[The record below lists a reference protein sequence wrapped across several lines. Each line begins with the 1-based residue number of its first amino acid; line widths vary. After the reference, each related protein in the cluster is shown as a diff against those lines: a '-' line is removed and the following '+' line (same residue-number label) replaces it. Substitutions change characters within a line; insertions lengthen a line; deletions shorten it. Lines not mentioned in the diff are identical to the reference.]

1 MTPFKTSERKS
12 YYMLEREATDAE
24 IIQFAHKLLS
34 RRFRK
39 GRSITSPEDSK
50 DYLISK
56 LAEREQE
63 VFSVIFM
70 DNKHRILS
78 YEELFYGTIDAAA
91 VYPREVVKRAL
102 ALNAAALI
110 VAHNHPSG
118 DPEPSIS
125 DDQITNKLVQALKL
139 VDIRLLDHIVVG
151 AGECI
156 SYAQRGMI

>member
-12 YYMLEREATDAE
+12 YYSLEREATDAE

>member
-12 YYMLEREATDAE
+12 YYTLEREATDAE

-39 GRSITSPEDSK
+39 GRSITSPEHSK